1 MHGAHLAPRNRL
13 FINLWR
19 PNAENVEVT
28 IFMAMYS
35 LQDANDAAAGDH
47 FFYYDTSS
55 SSSPPLYVVRACG
68 PINSALCHI
77 CTFVRE
83 SCTTGIN
90 TFGEYL
96 LTATANP
103 VRASRRYR
111 RLHWILFGWRGKSVF
126 RHPSSANY
134 MGTRQQRRRRRRRR
148 RKEDWRR
155 IVIDLTWAKLF

>member
-1 MHGAHLAPRNRL
+1 M
-13 FINLWR
+13 I
-19 PNAENVEVT
+19 T
-28 IFMAMYS
+28 
-35 LQDANDAAAGDH
+35 
-47 FFYYDTSS
+47 S
-55 SSSPPLYVVRACG
+55 SSSPPLYVRACG

-103 VRASRRYR
+103 VRASRRR
-111 RLHWILFGWRGKSVF
+111 CRLHWKLFGWRGKSVF

-134 MGTRQQRRRRRRRR
+134 KGTRQQQRRRRRRR

-155 IVIDLTWAKLF
+155 IVIDLTWAKLSDTHPHPPIHPSSHLLFRRISVIFRVRSAKAVKITDASLLKRLGILCGGE